1 MIHIVYCFIDI
12 LLLICHHVRMG
23 NYANIAER
31 VTKLRELSELTQ
43 EQVAQ
48 KLGISRQRWIMV
60 EKGERDLNT
69 EELEILAALFG
80 IDVADFFEEVPN
92 VEKFKQMYF
101 ACLKFASNSHNNVPK
116 TKLAKLLYLA
126 DFKNFFESL
135 EPMSGVKYRRLEYG
149 PVADIFFSLTED
161 LYESG
166 KIRIEPLDS
175 ALMISSNTRE
185 EDFGKLSE
193 KELKSIQKICE
204 LWKDKSTQE
213 IVNFTHEQ
221 KPWKMCREGE
231 YIPYSLIIQEDP
243 NHVYQP
249 LT

>member
-1 MIHIVYCFIDI
+1 
-12 LLLICHHVRMG
+12 MG
-23 NYANIAER
+23 NYANIAEQ
-31 VTKLRELSELTQ
+31 VSKLRERSELTQ
-43 EQVAQ
+43 EQVAN

-69 EELEILAALFG
+69 EELETLATLFG
-80 IDVADFFEEVPN
+80 MDVADFFEEIPN

-101 ACLKFASNSHNNVPK
+101 ACLKFAANQHGNVPK

-126 DFKNFFESL
+126 DFSNFFKEL

-175 ALMISSNTRE
+175 ALMISSSTK
-185 EDFGKLSE
+185 DVSFDQLTD
-193 KELKSIQKICE
+193 KELSQIKNICA
-204 LWKDKSTQE
+204 LWKDRRTEE

-221 KPWKMCREGE
+221 LPWKMCREGE
-231 YIPYSLIIQEDP
+231 YIPYTLILQEDP
-243 NHVYQP
+243 KHVYQP
-249 LT
+249 LA